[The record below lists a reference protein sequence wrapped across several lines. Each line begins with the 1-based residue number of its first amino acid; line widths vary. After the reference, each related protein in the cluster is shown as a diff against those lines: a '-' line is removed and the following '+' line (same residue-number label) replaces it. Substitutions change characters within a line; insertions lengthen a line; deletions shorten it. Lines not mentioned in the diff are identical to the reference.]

1 MTGACACACARACL
15 QANSLSMMG
24 DAVLMILD
32 AVTYGANIYADY
44 ECAKPERK
52 DDHWFRDRTHFAA
65 ALFSLVVIS
74 AVEVYVI
81 TDAVLRIL
89 APVEDE
95 LPVNVSPKTRTH
107 ARTFAHTRAMVCVLV
122 RTGVR

>member
-1 MTGACACACARACL
+1 
-15 QANSLSMMG
+15 MMG

-44 ECAKPERK
+44 ECAKEHRK
-52 DDHWFRDRTHFAA
+52 DDLLFRDRTHFAA

-89 APVEDE
+89 APLDEDE
-95 LPVNVSPKTRTH
+95 PVNVRCLKLRTYAPSH
-107 ARTFAHTRAMVCVLV
+107 MF
-122 RTGVR
+122 